1 MAWTTDD
8 QNLII
13 RVIAAVESGGKY
25 DAVNPRDPIT
35 LGLSQWFGPRAA
47 HLCNRMRADNPM
59 SWAVGGDLLNLEN
72 DLAAHPDT
80 SRWWNQRYLSGDEV
94 TAIKPVL
101 RENHGTQYGL
111 ASEDVD
117 DYRQAA
123 ENIAMDEDTNKHA
136 VMFFMVMYHQTPV
149 RAVEI
154 VNTLRPSSSID
165 RLYAGAMNDGT
176 FSKYKTRYTQAR
188 DYIKNGNPP
197 ALEDESDDE
206 KPVSDGDGNKENST
220 DDALTQLTASIKYL
234 DVVGD
239 SVHVRTS
246 EGTTLIAVP
255 DGRGRYILPK
265 HESGKGSAVPVN
277 DADNTPYDPDVPED
291 EETTGSSDA
300 AKLRSKLVSW
310 GKARIGAYY
319 YTNGP
324 ARVNP
329 EVTGG
334 TDCSGFVKAMYLAV
348 AGIKL
353 GQLTSAQY
361 IQGRR
366 IASGTGA
373 LNMSLLRPGDLIY
386 FHWAN
391 PRWNSGKVTDHVE
404 MYIGSG
410 NSIGHPGPGRG
421 ARILGLA
428 PQIANADRWWVQ
440 RHIED

>member
-8 QNLII
+8 QDLII
-13 RVIAAVESGGKY
+13 RVIAAVESSGLY

-47 HLCNRMRADNPM
+47 NLCNRMRADNPM
-59 SWAVGGDLLNLEN
+59 SWGVGGALSALEDDLR
-72 DLAAHPDT
+72 DHPDN
-80 SRWWNQRYLSGDEV
+80 SRWWNTRYLSGDEV
-94 TAIKPVL
+94 EAIRPVL
-101 RENHGTQYGL
+101 RANHGTQYGL
-111 ASEDVD
+111 ASEDID

-123 ENIAMDEDTNKHA
+123 EDIAIDEDTNKQA
-136 VMFFMVMYHQTPV
+136 VMFFMVMYHQTPK

-176 FSKYKTRYTQAR
+176 FSKYRTRYTQAR

-197 ALEDESDDE
+197 LLSDEGDDS
-206 KPVSDGDGNKENST
+206 KPISDGDGNQENST
-220 DDALTQLTASIKYL
+220 DDALTQLKASIKYL

-239 SVHVRTS
+239 SIHVRLT
-246 EGTTLIAVP
+246 EGTTLVAVP
-255 DGRGRYILPK
+255 DGRGHFMLPA
-265 HESGKGSAVPVN
+265 HEVGKGEAVPVN
-277 DADNTPYDPDVPED
+277 DSDNTPLDPDVPED
-291 EETTGSSDA
+291 EETTGSTAS

-310 GKARIGAYY
+310 GKARIGAYT

-329 EVTGG
+329 EVTGA
-334 TDCSGFVKAMYLAV
+334 TDCSGFTKAMYLAV

-353 GQLTSAQY
+353 GQITSQQY
-361 IQGRR
+361 TQGRR
-366 IASGTGA
+366 IATGSGTLSTA
-373 LNMSLLRPGDLIY
+373 QLRVGDLIY

-404 MYIGSG
+404 MYIGNG
-410 NSIGHPGPGRG
+410 NCIGHPGPGRG
-421 ARILGLA
+421 PRILGLA
-428 PQIANADRWWVQ
+428 PQIGNADRWWVQ